1 MQNADFARMG
11 VMHRNT
17 YLPANRMLEATMK
30 IKGDRSESPLFFA
43 GQLTGV
49 EGYTE
54 STAMGHIAGA
64 NAARLARGED
74 LVTMPRGTM
83 MGALAHYIT
92 TKEGT
97 LQPINSNWG
106 LVPAV
111 PKKENGRR
119 LTKPERRRRQAETAL
134 DTLEEFLGAGVGVA
148 G

>member
-1 MQNADFARMG
+1 MG

-17 YLPANRMLEATMK
+17 YLPSNSMLDTTMR
-30 IKGDRSESPLFFA
+30 IGEHLSEKPLFFA

-49 EGYTE
+49 EGYVE
-54 STAMGHIAGA
+54 STAMGHIAGT
-64 NAARLARGED
+64 NVARLAGGEEPI
-74 LVTMPRGTM
+74 TMPRGTM

-119 LTKPERRRRQAETAL
+119 LSKPERRQRQASAAL
-134 DTLEEFLGAGVGVA
+134 SVLDEFLREGARAAV
-148 G
+148 

>member
-1 MQNADFARMG
+1 
-11 VMHRNT
+11 
-17 YLPANRMLEATMK
+17 MLEATMR
-30 IKGDRSESPLFFA
+30 IRGERSGAPLFFA

-54 STAMGHIAGA
+54 STAMGHIAGT
-64 NAARLARGED
+64 NAARLAKGEEPI
-74 LVTMPRGTM
+74 TMPQGTM

-119 LTKPERRRRQAETAL
+119 LTKPERRQRQARMAL
-134 DTLEEFLGAGVGVA
+134 DALEGFLGSGEVRQPVA